1 MDSSVSSTS
10 DLPPDLAEK
19 IRHLPELAREAFLEY
34 RRSGRVDQ
42 LDPLIFA
49 MLESYAP
56 KKPEA
61 PFTALP
67 GSTLLMDEL
76 GYDSLA
82 IAELVF
88 GTEDLFDVHISN
100 EEVMQVRTIDDLLAF
115 IRKKVSER
123 SAT

>member
-1 MDSSVSSTS
+1 MDSPASPSP
-10 DLPPDLAEK
+10 DLPPEIAEK
-19 IRHLPELAREAFLEY
+19 VRHLPESARVAFLDF
-34 RRSGRVDQ
+34 RRTGRVDQ

-61 PFTALP
+61 PFATLP
-67 GSTLLMDEL
+67 GETLLMDEL
-76 GYDSLA
+76 AFDSLA

-88 GTEDLFDVHISN
+88 GTEDLFEVRISN
-100 EEVMQVRTIDDLLAF
+100 EEVLQVRSIDDLRAF
-115 IRKKVSER
+115 IRRKVGER

>member
-19 IRHLPELAREAFLEY
+19 IRHLPESAREAFLEY

-61 PFTALP
+61 PFTVLS

-115 IRKKVSER
+115 IRTKVSAR